1 MDEPVK
7 IFLIEE
13 EADTARLAVFR
24 LKKMGFEVEDAENGL
39 QAVEKLRRASP
50 DIIFLSEAI
59 PIFDAGKLCAKI
71 RSDER
76 LKAVPVVLIT
86 SGAGDSG
93 YKVLKV
99 RADDYLDKPYGA
111 EELKGKVK
119 VHCQGRG
126 I

>member
-1 MDEPVK
+1 MNSPVR

-24 LKKMGFEVEDAENGL
+24 LKKMGFDVDDAENGL
-39 QAVEKLRRASP
+39 QAVEKLRKSSP
-50 DIIFLSEAI
+50 DIIFLSETT

-71 RSDER
+71 RSDEH
-76 LKAVPVVLIT
+76 LKSIPVVLLT

-93 YKVLKV
+93 LKVLKFQ
-99 RADDYLDKPYGA
+99 ADDYLDKPYGA
-111 EELKGKVK
+111 EALKEKIKIYCQEKV
-119 VHCQGRG
+119 